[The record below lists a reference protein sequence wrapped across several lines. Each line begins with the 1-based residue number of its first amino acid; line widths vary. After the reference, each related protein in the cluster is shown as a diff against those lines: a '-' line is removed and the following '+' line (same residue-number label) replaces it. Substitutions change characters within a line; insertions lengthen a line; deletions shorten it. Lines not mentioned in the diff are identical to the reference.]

1 MQQGSRDIAGFSV
14 YQLNEWRSLQP
25 YLARVSARLVPS
37 TEHGV
42 IYLIWIGLLALV
54 VTQHR
59 DVQALEGFGEG
70 NWNRDR
76 RAGQA

>member
-1 MQQGSRDIAGFSV
+1 M

-37 TEHGV
+37 AEHGV
-42 IYLIWIGLLALV
+42 IYLIWIGLLALL

-70 NWNRDR
+70 NCGKERPQSGGTW
-76 RAGQA
+76 